1 MTCLLIITLLLTFC
15 FYFLVMNFTLVA
27 KETVPNN
34 AKYSAV
40 PLTVHIRDA
49 NDNVPEFDKNVYEV

>member
-1 MTCLLIITLLLTFC
+1 
-15 FYFLVMNFTLVA
+15 MNFTLVA

-40 PLTVHIRDA
+40 PLTVHIRDV
-49 NDNVPEFDKNVYEV
+49 NDNVPEFDKNVYEVRSEIFIQSCWK